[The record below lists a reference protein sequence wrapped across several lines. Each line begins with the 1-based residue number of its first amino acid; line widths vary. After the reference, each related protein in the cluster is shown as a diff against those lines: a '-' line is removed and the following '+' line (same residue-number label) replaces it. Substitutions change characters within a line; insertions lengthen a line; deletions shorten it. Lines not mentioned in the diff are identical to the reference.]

1 MYYLTNCLDTLFI
14 YFEEKKQ
21 KKKHA
26 HEQISI
32 QQNVLETKA

>member
-1 MYYLTNCLDTLFI
+1 MYNLTNCLDTLFI
-14 YFEEKKQ
+14 YFEE

-32 QQNVLETKA
+32 QQNVLETKP

>member
-1 MYYLTNCLDTLFI
+1 MYNLTNCLDTLFI
-14 YFEEKKQ
+14 YFEEK

-32 QQNVLETKA
+32 QQNVLETKP